1 MSFYKSRF
9 AYNQY
14 TMNSVSMKESVT
26 DMSNMKY
33 HMLGCKSLYLCWEFI
48 LEEIF
53 LFILL
58 EIQVHNKKNH

>member
-33 HMLGCKSLYLCWEFI
+33 HMLGCKSLYLC
-48 LEEIF
+48 
-53 LFILL
+53 
-58 EIQVHNKKNH
+58 